1 MAARDEDAGAGADDN
16 IFSCQIGNVQI
27 LCSFDRNIFKAQIT
41 CIANDVTLPQSKK
54 KILFQWTELML
65 KHFEEIHG
73 LSRVLLLLPDKC
85 ATAIAINN
93 EDLPPPD
100 SGDFL
105 LQLVKDLWLFYSSDR
120 IIRKESKGFV
130 ETIQELIQNI
140 DQLMILLNSR
150 ESAELI
156 LETTELL
163 VNKCDKIYLVVL
175 FYLDFVHAELLSIQ
189 RGTSTEVSRQELFDK
204 AKNSILKKYEH
215 NLSDEF
221 AKLSR

>member
-1 MAARDEDAGAGADDN
+1 
-16 IFSCQIGNVQI
+16 
-27 LCSFDRNIFKAQIT
+27 
-41 CIANDVTLPQSKK
+41 
-54 KILFQWTELML
+54 
-65 KHFEEIHG
+65 
-73 LSRVLLLLPDKC
+73 
-85 ATAIAINN
+85 
-93 EDLPPPD
+93 
-100 SGDFL
+100 
-105 LQLVKDLWLFYSSDR
+105 VKDLWLFYSSDR

-140 DQLMILLNSR
+140 DHLMILLNSR

-204 AKNSILKKYEH
+204 AKNSILKMELA
-215 NLSDEF
+215 LSMQCILTLVVILVLLTIFCKRGLRGLET
-221 AKLSR
+221 